1 MRFLLDSG
9 IRVPDPKA
17 FVHLFDL
24 SRDSWYAESLPDSME
39 MLLRVVAEA
48 QGVELPAEL
57 VSLLDRMWSRVG
69 DHPVPRENIEALHA
83 FHAHGLRNVIAT
95 NSCRPVGRREE
106 TMRRLGLDF
115 VKVVSSAEEGV
126 AKPHPLFYDA
136 VILAAGVE
144 PHEIVFVGDN
154 RRNDVSGPRFAG
166 MRTAFVDRRRDKGL
180 PPEREAD
187 GTLVLSHFSQFKVE
201 HLDYWEG

>member
-1 MRFLLDSG
+1 
-9 IRVPDPKA
+9 
-17 FVHLFDL
+17 
-24 SRDSWYAESLPDSME
+24 
-39 MLLRVVAEA
+39 
-48 QGVELPAEL
+48 
-57 VSLLDRMWSRVG
+57 
-69 DHPVPRENIEALHA
+69 
-83 FHAHGLRNVIAT
+83 
-95 NSCRPVGRREE
+95 
-106 TMRRLGLDF
+106 MRRLGLDF